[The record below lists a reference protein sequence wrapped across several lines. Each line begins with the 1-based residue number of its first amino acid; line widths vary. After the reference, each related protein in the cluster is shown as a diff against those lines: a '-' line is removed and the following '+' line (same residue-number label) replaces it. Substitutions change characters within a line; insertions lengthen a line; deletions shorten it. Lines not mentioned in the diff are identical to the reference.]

1 MRLRRNREEVL
12 RRQRRRDG
20 DIRHGGHH
28 HHHHPHDHLE
38 AGEVRVERV
47 QNVIPAPVA
56 QQAEQNPTHNRPNRD
71 VDNFQPK

>member
-20 DIRHGGHH
+20 DMRHGGHH

-56 QQAEQNPTHNRPNRD
+56 QQAEHNPTHNRPNRD

>member
-20 DIRHGGHH
+20 DMRHGGH

-71 VDNFQPK
+71 VDNFKPK